1 MVRGRTAD
9 SLRSL
14 YAIMKSPDPS
24 SYSRWN
30 EETQNFSSKTG
41 SCADGFK
48 PVAPCVS
55 LATLTDGLQE
65 VIFWVGEVEE
75 DLADCHERPGGNSM
89 TAERVYQIY
98 AIV

>member
-1 MVRGRTAD
+1 MEWGKAAD

-14 YAIMKSPDPS
+14 YAIIKSPDPS

-48 PVAPCVS
+48 LVAPCAFF
-55 LATLTDGLQE
+55 LATLTDGMKE
-65 VIFWVGEVEE
+65 EIPWVVEVEE
-75 DLADCHERPGGNSM
+75 D
-89 TAERVYQIY
+89 
-98 AIV
+98 

>member
-1 MVRGRTAD
+1 MEWGRAAD

-14 YAIMKSPDPS
+14 YAIVKSPDPS
-24 SYSRWN
+24 SYPKWN
-30 EETQNFSSKTG
+30 EDTQNFSSKTG

-65 VIFWVGEVEE
+65 LMSWVAEVEE
-75 DLADCHERPGGNSM
+75 D
-89 TAERVYQIY
+89 
-98 AIV
+98 